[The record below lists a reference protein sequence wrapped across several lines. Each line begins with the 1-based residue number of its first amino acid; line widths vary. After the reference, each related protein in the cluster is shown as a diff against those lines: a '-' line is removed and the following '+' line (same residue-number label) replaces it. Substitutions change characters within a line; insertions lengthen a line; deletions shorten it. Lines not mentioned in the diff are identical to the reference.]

1 MCYVPEGANG
11 IGGSV
16 GPGECSGEHKTLLLL
31 LGIKPLIILS
41 VALSQYR
48 QHYLST
54 HKLQMVSQ
62 NIQCENATPCT
73 MFSHVPAYNLT

>member
-11 IGGSV
+11 VGGSV
-16 GPGECSGEHKTLLLL
+16 APVECSGEHKTLLLL

-48 QHYLST
+48 QQYLSS

-62 NIQCENATPCT
+62 NIQYENATPCT
-73 MFSHVPAYNLT
+73 MFSHVPACNLP